1 METCFNNKIS
11 YKYAHQLYEHMREK
25 LEVVPDNR
33 VKLIHFDHRR
43 EDLKQQKVTQP
54 SNKQPKQALQ
64 GSFAQN

>member
-43 EDLKQQKVTQP
+43 EDLKQ
-54 SNKQPKQALQ
+54 
-64 GSFAQN
+64 